1 MNKKN
6 DNQPLIAKVA
16 SMRIPDL
23 EQINQLP
30 DITASP
36 APPASFWEA
45 KGFDE
50 LAAEQGIYPLS
61 NLTELKGDWPIDAD
75 FEEFLT
81 AVRSTRK
88 A

>member
-16 SMRIPDL
+16 SMQIPDL

-30 DITASP
+30 DVTVLP
-36 APPASFWEA
+36 APPASFWET

-50 LAAEQGIYPLS
+50 LATEQGIYPLS

-81 AVRSTRK
+81 AVRSARK